1 MSDRQEF
8 LRTAGWGDAQ
18 IAPLPGDAST
28 RHYARLI
35 HNGRRAMLMDQPQAA
50 EAAVAAPNADETTR
64 RALGYNAVA
73 RLAGADCRR
82 FSAVSDFLRAR
93 GLAAPAIHAADYL
106 RGWLVL
112 EDLGD
117 ALFSDVLTQGGSEEE
132 LYKAAVE
139 ILARLHRER
148 APDFLPPPAFAD
160 PRASYGHLPH
170 QHADARAG
178 EADLAPLPLFVYDDI
193 ALIAET
199 DLMLEWFF
207 PLALGRK
214 ASDAEYREHRA
225 LWHKALE
232 KIADSEPVFVHRDY
246 HAQNL
251 LWLPEREGLARVG
264 LIDFQDAVAGSRA
277 YDLISLIEDARRDV
291 SPELGEIATAYYLAA
306 MRAQGTPLDEVHFR
320 AEMAVMAAQRNT
332 KIVGIFARLYARDGK
347 RRYLSYL
354 PRVWA
359 YLERDLSHPL
369 LADLRAWYDRLIP
382 MARRTLPELETA

>member
-8 LRTAGWGDAQ
+8 LRAAGWGDAQ

-50 EAAVAAPNADETTR
+50 EAAIAAPDADETTR

-82 FSAVSDFLRAR
+82 FSAVADFLRAR
-93 GLAAPAIHAADYL
+93 GLAAPAIHAADYP

-117 ALFSDVLTQGGSEEE
+117 ALFSDVLAQGGSEEE

-139 ILARLHRER
+139 ILARLHQET
-148 APDFLPPPAFAD
+148 APAFL
-160 PRASYGHLPH
+160 AS
-170 QHADARAG
+170 D
-178 EADLAPLPLFVYDDI
+178 LPLFAYDDI

-214 ASDAEYREHRA
+214 ASDTEYREHRA
-225 LWHKALE
+225 LWRKGLDAV
-232 KIADSEPVFVHRDY
+232 AGSEPVFVHRDY

-277 YDLISLIEDARRDV
+277 YDLISLTEDARRDV
-291 SPELGEIATAYYLAA
+291 SPELGEIATAHYLAA

-320 AEMAVMAAQRNT
+320 AEMAVMAAQRNA

-354 PRVWA
+354 PRVWT

-382 MARRTLPELETA
+382 ITRRTLPELESA